1 MLISVVNRA
10 KSISDETL
18 QCAIRAINR
27 QIAEDFEPYWS
38 FGAKLRLEG
47 AIGATPNKQKL
58 EEMRGDA
65 VLYLWDQTDVDDA
78 LGYHEANF
86 CGIPYGFI
94 FTELCKQ
101 LKEEWS
107 VTLSHE
113 ALELLGD
120 AQGNLLVQ
128 GPHPTDPQREV
139 FHWFEMCDAVQSE
152 IYAIDGVKVSNF
164 VLPLYFTPEEQAG
177 GRNDFLGRLHKGKP
191 LHSFGVNPGGYI
203 GYYDPVSNQHET
215 YFAKNDQHAQSRL
228 RLKRAAKFGRGYLR
242 QHGTATIAKEPAHQQ
257 ALEQVR
263 AAATSTEAAADPI
276 RHVVVLMLEN
286 RSFDHLLGDMIKVN
300 PQIDGLPQNGKQRS
314 NTASSTGH
322 TYAQQA
328 IAKSRLAFDLD
339 HEHDSVMEQL
349 GSAATPMTGFV
360 DSFLRHDPQAK
371 DPDDIN
377 QVMAYFPVGDTPAQD
392 SLPVLHGLAR
402 QFLVCDKWFSSMP
415 GPTWPNRFFV
425 HSGTCL
431 GHVLMPSRE
440 HPEYMRVYSQETL
453 YDRLGDQ
460 GKPWKIYHDGMP
472 QSIVL
477 TRLLPRFITSSYGS
491 MDDFEQ
497 EAKGAANDFPA
508 YAFIEPAYFGANE
521 NDQHPP
527 SDIGGGEQLIARVY
541 NALRSNAELWQSTL
555 LIVVYDEHGGFY
567 DHVAPPATI
576 APDDQT
582 SEYDFRRL
590 GVRVPAIL
598 VSPWV
603 DPGVCHTVFD
613 HTSIL
618 RYMCDKYGL
627 PPLGSR
633 TAPEA
638 GALQANSF
646 ASELSKRTTPRT
658 DTPAQ
663 LRAATAPRGARV
675 VKTPAPVEG
684 SREALMLYV
693 AGLAEPGPAPKG
705 MRARAAPAGKK
716 KRLGD
721 TELKTRADAAYAQLL
736 KKKALHK
743 RATSKH

>member
-1 MLISVVNRA
+1 MV
-10 KSISDETL
+10 
-18 QCAIRAINR
+18 
-27 QIAEDFEPYWS
+27 
-38 FGAKLRLEG
+38 
-47 AIGATPNKQKL
+47 
-58 EEMRGDA
+58 
-65 VLYLWDQTDVDDA
+65 
-78 LGYHEANF
+78 
-86 CGIPYGFI
+86 
-94 FTELCKQ
+94 
-101 LKEEWS
+101 
-107 VTLSHE
+107 
-113 ALELLGD
+113 
-120 AQGNLLVQ
+120 
-128 GPHPTDPQREV
+128 
-139 FHWFEMCDAVQSE
+139 
-152 IYAIDGVKVSNF
+152 
-164 VLPLYFTPEEQAG
+164 
-177 GRNDFLGRLHKGKP
+177 
-191 LHSFGVNPGGYI
+191 
-203 GYYDPVSNQHET
+203 
-215 YFAKNDQHAQSRL
+215 
-228 RLKRAAKFGRGYLR
+228 
-242 QHGTATIAKEPAHQQ
+242 
-257 ALEQVR
+257 
-263 AAATSTEAAADPI
+263 
-276 RHVVVLMLEN
+276 
-286 RSFDHLLGDMIKVN
+286 
-300 PQIDGLPQNGKQRS
+300 
-314 NTASSTGH
+314 
-322 TYAQQA
+322 
-328 IAKSRLAFDLD
+328 
-339 HEHDSVMEQL
+339 QL

-360 DSFLRHDPQAK
+360 DSFLQHDPQAK
-371 DPDDIN
+371 DPDDID

-508 YAFIEPAYFGANE
+508 YAFVEPAYFGANE

-541 NALRSNAELWQSTL
+541 NALRGNAELWQSTL

-567 DHVAPPATI
+567 DHVSPPATI

-627 PPLGSR
+627 PPLGGR
-633 TAPEA
+633 TAPAA

-646 ASELSKRTTPRT
+646 ASELTKRTTPRT

-663 LRAATAPRGARV
+663 LRAATPPRGALAAQ
-675 VKTPAPVEG
+675 TPVPVEG

-705 MRARAAPAGKK
+705 MRARATPAGKK
-716 KRLGD
+716 KRVGD
-721 TELKTRADAAYAQLL
+721 AELKTRADAAYAQLL
-736 KKKALHK
+736 KKKALQK
-743 RATSKH
+743 RAASKH

>member
-65 VLYLWDQTDVDDA
+65 VLYLWDQTDVEDA

-94 FTELCKQ
+94 FTDLCKK

-152 IYAIDGVKVSNF
+152 GYAIDGVKLSNF

-177 GRNDFLGRLHKGKP
+177 GRNDFLGRLYKGKP

-203 GYYDPVSNQHET
+203 GYYDPVSKQHET
-215 YFAKNDQHAQSRL
+215 YFAKNDKAAQARL
-228 RLKRAAKFGRGYLR
+228 KLKRASKFGRGYLR
-242 QHGTATIAKEPAHQQ
+242 QHGAGTIQKEVAHQQ
-257 ALEQVR
+257 ALGEGVASAV
-263 AAATSTEAAADPI
+263 AAQTNTDPI
-276 RHVVVLMLEN
+276 RHVVVLMMEN
-286 RSFDHLLGDMIKVN
+286 RSFDHLLGDMSKVN
-300 PQIDGLPQNGKQRS
+300 SDIDGLPQGGAARS
-314 NTASSTGH
+314 NTATGTGH
-322 TYAQQA
+322 VYTQQG
-328 IAKSRLAFDLD
+328 IAKSRLTVDLD
-339 HEHDSVMEQL
+339 HEHDSVMQQL
-349 GSAATPMTGFV
+349 GSTAQAMSGFV
-360 DSFLRHDPQAK
+360 DSFLQHAPQAK
-371 DPDDIN
+371 DPDDID
-377 QVMAYFPVGDTPAQD
+377 QVMAYFPVGDTPAED

-491 MDDFEQ
+491 MDEFEQ
-497 EAKGAANDFPA
+497 DAKGAANDFPA
-508 YAFIEPAYFGANE
+508 YAFIEPAYFGVNE

-541 NALRSNAELWQSTL
+541 NALRGNAELWQSTL

-567 DHVAPPATI
+567 DHVSPPDTI

-590 GVRVPAIL
+590 GVRVPALL

-618 RYMCDKYGL
+618 RYMCDKFGM

-638 GALQANSF
+638 GDFRANTF
-646 ASELSKRTTPRT
+646 AMELTKRSTPRT
-658 DTPAQ
+658 NTPAQ
-663 LRAATAPRGARV
+663 LQAATPPRGARV
-675 VKTPAPVEG
+675 AKTPAPVEG
-684 SREALMLYV
+684 SREALMLYL

-705 MRARAAPAGKK
+705 MRARATVRGKK
-716 KRLGD
+716 KRVGD
-721 TELKTRADAAYAQLL
+721 TELQAQADAAYAQLL